1 VKPGLLNSP
10 GERDLIAHIRARV
23 PAAPAWLTVGIGEE
37 LSLLFLS
44 PNYRSVVGFL
54 TILLVLIF
62 RPRGILGQRAY

>member
-1 VKPGLLNSP
+1 MAN
-10 GERDLIAHIRARV
+10 IRYV
-23 PAAPAWLTVGIGEE
+23 CLSDMHLGEE